1 MFWNILFNSINKL
14 IMKLLFGLISLVLW
28 AVYFDAVTESVD
40 SFFGVVLFTIPPFIA
55 IMWKIIDALSEIFS
69 GD

>member
-1 MFWNILFNSINKL
+1 
-14 IMKLLFGLISLVLW
+14 MKLLFGLISLVLW

-55 IMWKIIDALSEIFS
+55 VMWKIIDALSEIFS
-69 GD
+69 DD